1 MPVPGFYNRQG
12 VQVHWITG
20 RKLMGLS
27 DYLGRF
33 WYSSEPMFGVIM
45 VVCFTSLL
53 RAYPGVADQILG
65 TILLSALFCCI
76 AWGLVDGIFY
86 AWEAHYELGKKKKL
100 QALASSEKGEGQAR
114 EMVED
119 SLGDTL
125 VDLLDDRDREQIYQI
140 VHRKVPSLDL
150 GKVSLKD
157 DVMTILIAFG
167 LVVGSAII
175 VMIPFLLIGDVMK
188 ALVVSNTTGIILL
201 FFMGYW
207 REEEPAVSRKLITGG
222 VTALVALIITLVTI
236 ALGG

>member
-1 MPVPGFYNRQG
+1 MGF
-12 VQVHWITG
+12 
-20 RKLMGLS
+20 S

-53 RAYPGVADQILG
+53 RAYPGVAGQILG
-65 TILLSALFCCI
+65 TILLSALMCCI

-86 AWEAHYELGKKKKL
+86 AWEAHYELDKKKKI
-100 QALASSEKGEGQAR
+100 QALAKSPEGEGKAR
-114 EMVED
+114 ELVED

-125 VDLLDDRDREQIYQI
+125 VDLLDDREKEQVYQI
-140 VHRKVPSLDL
+140 VQKKVGVVDM
-150 GKVSLKD
+150 GKVSLRD
-157 DVMTILIAFG
+157 DVTTILIAFG
-167 LVVGSAII
+167 LVVGSSII
-175 VMIPFLLIGDVMK
+175 VMIPFLVVNEVMT
-188 ALVVSNTTGIILL
+188 ALVISNITGIVLL

>member
-1 MPVPGFYNRQG
+1 MGF
-12 VQVHWITG
+12 
-20 RKLMGLS
+20 S

-53 RAYPGVADQILG
+53 RAYPGVAEQILG
-65 TILLSALFCCI
+65 TILLSALMCCI

-86 AWEAHYELGKKKKL
+86 AWEAHYELDKKKKI
-100 QALASSEKGEGQAR
+100 QALASSSRGEEKAR
-114 EMVED
+114 ELVED

-125 VDLLDDRDREQIYQI
+125 IDLLDDKEKEQVYQI
-140 VHRKVPSLDL
+140 VHKKMPGVEL

-157 DVMTILIAFG
+157 DALTILIAFG
-167 LVVGSAII
+167 LVVGSSII
-175 VMIPFLLIGDVMK
+175 VMIPFLVIGQVMT
-188 ALVVSNTTGIILL
+188 ALVVSNITGIILL

-207 REEEPAVSRKLITGG
+207 REEEPAISRKLITGG

>member
-1 MPVPGFYNRQG
+1 
-12 VQVHWITG
+12 
-20 RKLMGLS
+20 MGLS

-53 RAYPGVADQILG
+53 RAYPKVADEILG
-65 TILLSALFCCI
+65 TILASALMCCI

-86 AWEAHYELGKKKKL
+86 AWEAHYELDKKKKI
-100 QALASSEKGEGQAR
+100 QALTKSPEGEGKAR
-114 EMVED
+114 DLVED

-125 VDLLDDRDREQIYQI
+125 VDLLDDKDKEQVYQI
-140 VHRKVPSLDL
+140 VHRKVAGADL

-157 DVMTILIAFG
+157 DALTILIAFG
-167 LVVGSAII
+167 LVVGSSII
-175 VMIPFLLIGDVMK
+175 VMIPFLVVNEVMT
-188 ALVVSNTTGIILL
+188 ALVISNITGIVLL

-207 REEEPAVSRKLITGG
+207 REEEPAVSRKLITGC
-222 VTALVALIITLVTI
+222 VTAFVAFIITMVTI